1 MCSGQVQYIVH
12 NVLKKIHSWRFLPLL
27 LYPLLSACEPVWNN
41 PYTEP
46 FQDSVLRSSFSERPK
61 YLDPARSY
69 SSAEAVFIG
78 QIYEPPLQYHYL
90 KRPYTL
96 VPLTA
101 RSMPTM
107 HHLRADGQRTED
119 LSQAVWTVYEIEI
132 KDGIF
137 YQPHPALARDE
148 QGQLIYHQLDAADLE
163 SVHVLS
169 DFAHSGSRAVTA
181 ADYVYQI
188 KRLADPRLASPI
200 AGVMAEYIDGF
211 AEFRQ
216 QLQADTD
223 LRTVNMRGVRVLD
236 RYRYTIKVDSDY
248 PQFIYWLAM
257 NFFTAM
263 PWEAEAFYSQPGMS
277 ERNLVLNW
285 YPIGT
290 GPYLLSENNPNRRM
304 VMERNPNYREDYYPT
319 DGSDNADL
327 LLSAGQRLPFI
338 DRIVFSLEKEN
349 IPSWNKFLQG
359 YYDSSGITSDNFDYA
374 IQVDSA
380 GRFLLSDT
388 LAEKSIQFKT
398 MIRPS
403 IFYTGFNMLDPV
415 VGGFSEPAIKLRR
428 ALSIAINMEEFIS
441 IFLNGRGSVAHSPL
455 PPGLF
460 GHRFGEAGIN
470 PYVYEWRDGHP
481 VRRPLEHAHQLMKE
495 AGYPRGIDAS
505 TGQPLVLYLDTV
517 GSGPDSKSLMNW
529 MRKQFA
535 RLGVQLVIRNTDYNR
550 FQDKIARGKA
560 QIFRWGWN
568 ADYPD
573 PENFFFLLYGP
584 NARVPHEG
592 ANSSNYDNPQ
602 FNRLFVRMKG
612 MANGPLKQDLI
623 DEMVDI
629 FQRDAPWF
637 GAVYP
642 QSFYLHHHWYDNVV
656 LNPMAHN
663 VLKYRRIDSEQR
675 QRSIATMNRPR
686 MQPIMW
692 SFVLLL
698 LLLPVGLFIYRRRER
713 ATAL

>member
-1 MCSGQVQYIVH
+1 MIKPICTWCLFL
-12 NVLKKIHSWRFLPLL
+12 VLYLV
-27 LYPLLSACEPVWNN
+27 LSACDQTWNN
-41 PYTEP
+41 PYTED
-46 FQDSVLRSSFSERPK
+46 FQGSVLRTSFSERPK
-61 YLDPARSY
+61 FLDPARSY

-101 RSMPTM
+101 RSMPKT
-107 HHLRADGQRTED
+107 HYLTAAGRRTDDER
-119 LSQAVWTVYEIEI
+119 QAAWRVYEIEI
-132 KDGIF
+132 QAGIF
-137 YQPHPALARDE
+137 YQPHPALARDDH
-148 QGQLIYHQLDAADLE
+148 GQLVYHQLQASNLE
-163 SVHVLS
+163 SIHVLG
-169 DFAHSGSRAVTA
+169 DFQQTGSRELTA

-216 QLQADTD
+216 KVKADSELRD
-223 LRTVNMRGVRVLD
+223 LNMSGVQVLD
-236 RYRYTIKVDSDY
+236 RYRYAVKVDRDY

-257 NFFTAM
+257 NFFAPM
-263 PWEAEAFYSQPGMS
+263 PWEADAFYRQEGMS

-285 YPIGT
+285 YPLGT

-304 VMERNPNYREDYYPT
+304 VLDKNPNYRPDYYPSM
-319 DGSDNADL
+319 DDEGSPSPVIA
-327 LLSAGQRLPFI
+327 QRLPFI
-338 DRIVFSLEKEN
+338 DRVVFSLEKEN
-349 IPSWNKFLQG
+349 IPNWNKFLQG

-388 LAEKSIQFKT
+388 LAEKEIQFKT
-398 MIRPS
+398 MTRPS

-415 VGGFSEPAIKLRR
+415 VGGFSERATLLRR
-428 ALSIAINMEEFIS
+428 ALSIAVNMEEFIS
-441 IFLNGRGSVAHSPL
+441 IFLNGRGNVAQAPL

-460 GHRFGEAGIN
+460 GYRDGEAGIN
-470 PYVYEWRDGHP
+470 PYVYEWRDGRA
-481 VRRPLEHAHQLMKE
+481 VRRPIDEAQRLMKE
-495 AGYPRGIDAS
+495 AGYPRGIDPN
-505 TGQPLVLYLDTV
+505 TGQALVLYLDTV

-535 RLGVQLVIRNTDYNR
+535 RLGVQLVVRNTDYNR
-550 FQDKIARGKA
+550 FQDKIAGGKA

-584 NARVPHEG
+584 NARVAHEG
-592 ANSSNYDNPQ
+592 ANSSNYDNPE
-602 FNRLFVRMKG
+602 FNRLFVQMKG
-612 MANGPLKQDLI
+612 LENGPRKQVLI
-623 DEMVDI
+623 DKMTELV
-629 FQRDAPWF
+629 QRDAPWF

-642 QSFYLHHHWYDNVV
+642 QLFYLHHRWYDNVV

-663 VLKYRRIDSEQR
+663 VLKYRRIDGELR
-675 QRSIATMNRPR
+675 QHSIAAMNRPSV
-686 MQPIMW
+686 QPLLW
-692 SFVLLL
+692 SLALLL
-698 LLLPVGLFIYRRRER
+698 LLAAAGFFIYQRRER
-713 ATAL
+713 ETAL